1 MNKIRMKLNIFE
13 GDANLI
19 DRTGAESLIPVQE
32 ANEIIQ
38 GTITQSAVLSRGRKL
53 ANMTSKQYKVPVL
66 DMLPIAYFVNGDTG
80 QKKTSKMAWDKKF
93 IVAEEIAVIVPIP
106 EAVLDDSEYDI
117 WAEVKPRITEAFG
130 KVIDGAILFDAEK
143 PSTWRDGLVATATKA
158 GTVVTLNTQDDLFDK
173 IMAEDGV
180 IAKVEDCGYFVNGH
194 MADISMRA
202 KLRGL
207 KDNNG
212 QPLFKSDM
220 KLYFGDATSITV
232 QSVKELG
239 GMLSIKTIGNTPDQ
253 LRVLFTDALKTKYMR
268 VEERGKTIAEYEGYT
283 EFYRTE
289 EYTGQ
294 IYGVVVNK
302 VGESVEERLASAEQ
316 TIEQTNT
323 DMQMAVAE
331 LTMLIASMQGG
342 GTSV

>member
-1 MNKIRMKLNIFE
+1 
-13 GDANLI
+13 
-19 DRTGAESLIPVQE
+19 
-32 ANEIIQ
+32 
-38 GTITQSAVLSRGRKL
+38 
-53 ANMTSKQYKVPVL
+53 
-66 DMLPIAYFVNGDTG
+66 
-80 QKKTSKMAWDKKF
+80 
-93 IVAEEIAVIVPIP
+93 
-106 EAVLDDSEYDI
+106 
-117 WAEVKPRITEAFG
+117 
-130 KVIDGAILFDAEK
+130 
-143 PSTWRDGLVATATKA
+143 
-158 GTVVTLNTQDDLFDK
+158 
-173 IMAEDGV
+173 
-180 IAKVEDCGYFVNGH
+180 
-194 MADISMRA
+194 
-202 KLRGL
+202 
-207 KDNNG
+207 
-212 QPLFKSDM
+212 M

-253 LRVLFTDALKTKYMR
+253 LRILFTDALKTKYMR
-268 VEERGKTIAEYEGYT
+268 VEERGQTIAEYEGYT

-323 DMQMAVAE
+323 NMQMAVAE